1 MESFYIGVILLI
13 LGCIIR
19 VENRLSKLEERIEAI
34 CQKIGIS
41 QKKDVS

>member
-19 VENRLSKLEERIEAI
+19 VENRLSRLEERVKEI
-34 CQKIGIS
+34 CKKLGITS
-41 QKKDVS
+41 KNDFS

>member
-19 VENRLSKLEERIEAI
+19 VENRLSKLEEKVKAI
-34 CQKIGIS
+34 CQKLGIP
-41 QKKDVS
+41 QKHNEH